1 MNGFPYRRG
10 EPVSLTAAPD
20 REGVSIVGIT
30 GQAAHADHQ
39 PFLVHGR
46 DGDFH
51 PKLVG
56 MTRLAFAYAFDF

>member
-1 MNGFPYRRG
+1 M
-10 EPVSLTAAPD
+10 SLTAAPD